1 MSTRAPPRCA
11 RTARSSD
18 TDALVYAVR
27 SGIDL
32 AAAERQRLAMKP
44 LAEQLVDEIA
54 KLVPAF
60 LQDPI
65 DGEQSKGNA
74 VVLVIDGE
82 GRTFGRIFGTDRDK
96 GRWCYGIASR
106 KVAQVWRTGYAT
118 GEFEKL
124 VYEGRLDEGSFG
136 VNRPDF
142 IGWQGGVP
150 LEGPDRAL
158 IAAAFSGFRG
168 IKDIEIIEK
177 ASASVPGLRVRRH
190 SP

>member
-1 MSTRAPPRCA
+1 
-11 RTARSSD
+11 
-18 TDALVYAVR
+18 
-27 SGIDL
+27 
-32 AAAERQRLAMKP
+32 MKP

-54 KLVPAF
+54 TLFPLF

-65 DGEQSKGNA
+65 DAEHSKGNA

-82 GRTFGRIFGTDRDK
+82 GRTFGRVFGADK
-96 GRWCYGIASR
+96 DSGRRCFGIASR

-124 VYEGRLDEGSFG
+124 VYEGKLDEGAFG
-136 VNRPDF
+136 VIRPEF

-150 LEGPDRAL
+150 LEGPDGKL

-168 IKDIEIIEK
+168 IKDIEIIER
-177 ASASVPGLRVRRH
+177 ASASVPGLNVRRH
-190 SP
+190 TL